1 MANYRPKSLNELN
14 SVYGKAMEAERAI
27 HAGSDRLQDRQKT
40 QAETDSTQTVFEEME
55 KQARQARERE
65 PQDDAIT
72 NIANDF
78 IKRFA
83 VKQEPADRS
92 REVRR
97 PAPSI
102 QSVYHTP
109 VSQAEPAAKTTAA
122 KPASPKPEIRGA
134 KAPSPVPEVPRPS
147 AKEPPVSAVK
157 TKAVAPEFMPAPQP
171 EIPVPVSAAS
181 EKMPDETQV
190 SSFVPG
196 AERRPASPRVHITS
210 TERSELMKE
219 YMSIMADDDDE
230 AYDAPRHKKSRF
242 KFGKKKRAA
251 ETATIREDNTEPQE
265 TDATVS
271 EPIPEH
277 KTRRKNKKHNNIYD
291 DIEADFGYNEEIVDD
306 EFSASEDVS
315 EESDARLTDY
325 PETREVAFE
334 DTDDDINLFSDIPEI
349 HLPQGEEQLT
359 ETPAEPVYEEE
370 IIEAEA
376 EPAYEEEFIE
386 AEIEPV
392 YEEEI
397 IEAEAEPA
405 YEEEIIEAEA
415 EPVYEEEII
424 EAEAEPA
431 YEEEIIEA
439 ETEPVYEE
447 EIIEAE
453 TEPACE
459 EESIAPQPE
468 SADETIPEDIHEEFV
483 EPVMVFDDVFSVSDE
498 SKRSYTGGNWEEV
511 FGNDPDFLAARQEA
525 YEENGDGFEEMAYYP
540 EEEVYYTENV
550 DEDLYVPEV
559 KKHTL
564 ARVFLALIMTL
575 SFLCAGFVCFVRG
588 VAAPNSGSVFA
599 DSYRVFTAAEAYEDC
614 SVAKGDLVVTEDMLI
629 GSGDTFAYRD
639 TQDGGF
645 RFALCMD
652 SEVSD
657 GEEYL
662 VASSQYG
669 SVRVNSADTYG
680 KVMAAYGG
688 VGAAVSFLSNNFSV
702 IVVFFLLIA
711 LCCILAL
718 ALGFKGH
725 ARDEDDDQEWNS
737 QGTDEGLTER
747 DIPENRDEVVD
758 ESHDEI
764 PAMVEEKAKNSKKKK
779 AKTKTKNKAKTK
791 NDNRKPKK
799 TADEEPVTVPT
810 EEETDYDSDDVKF
823 IGVDYDVDG
832 IDADLFSKI

>member
-109 VSQAEPAAKTTAA
+109 VSQAESTVKTTAA

-157 TKAVAPEFMPAPQP
+157 TKAVTPEFMPAPQP

-265 TDATVS
+265 TDTTVS

-291 DIEADFGYNEEIVDD
+291 DIEADFGYSEEIFDD
-306 EFSASEDVS
+306 EFSAAEDVS

-334 DTDDDINLFSDIPEI
+334 ETDDDINLFSDIPEI
-349 HLPQGEEQLT
+349 HLSQGEEQLT
-359 ETPAEPVYEEE
+359 EMQA
-370 IIEAEA
+370 
-376 EPAYEEEFIE
+376 
-386 AEIEPV
+386 EPV

-424 EAEAEPA
+424 EVEAEPAYEEEIIEAEAEPA

-439 ETEPVYEE
+439 EAEPAYEE
-447 EIIEAE
+447 E
-453 TEPACE
+453 
-459 EESIAPQPE
+459 SKAPQPE

-525 YEENGDGFEEMAYYP
+525 YEENGDVFEEMAYYP

-657 GEEYL
+657 GEEFL

-680 KVMAAYGG
+680 KVVAAYGG
-688 VGAAVSFLSNNFSV
+688 VGTAVSFLSNNFSV

-718 ALGFKGH
+718 ALGFKSN

-737 QGTDEGLTER
+737 QGTDESLPEG
-747 DIPENRDEVVD
+747 DIPENRDEVVA
-758 ESHDEI
+758 ESRDEI
-764 PAMVEEKAKNSKKKK
+764 PAMAEEKAKNSKKKK
-779 AKTKTKNKAKTK
+779 AKTKTKNKAKIKT
-791 NDNRKPKK
+791 DSRKSRKS
-799 TADEEPVTVPT
+799 ADEEPVTVPT